1 LDLGVKDDV
10 VVVVDAV
17 FLGDV
22 GIWIWLF
29 YAMVQV
35 MNNEFGFCKWCVVL
49 VLFQP
54 PPLGGGHG
62 IWVLGEV
69 VVVDAVI
76 DWFSVILIL

>member
-1 LDLGVKDDV
+1 LDLGVKGDV

-35 MNNEFGFCKWCVVL
+35 MNNEFEFCKWCVVL
-49 VLFQP
+49 LLFQP
-54 PPLGGGHG
+54 PPFLLRR
-62 IWVLGEV
+62 WLR
-69 VVVDAVI
+69 
-76 DWFSVILIL
+76 WWS